1 MEALVMWHATSIIS
15 TRSGLN
21 IEIVVI
27 SAEYM
32 CVCMYFIC
40 VFGFILTH
48 LG

>member
-15 TRSGLN
+15 TRSGLK

-32 CVCMYFIC
+32 CVVCG
-40 VFGFILTH
+40 FGFILTH